1 MKKEKKQFCFKIN
14 SFYEAKKTIKICI
27 KHKIVPVIYISY
39 YMIDGFGVNWL
50 IEFKNLLHKQY
61 NKNDFKFLVS
71 CKQNYGLFISLANLK
86 IHFLNVNGNKNT
98 LLRLEQ
104 IAKKNKIS
112 INPKFDILKLKKI
125 KNIEKKLLKL
135 QNYNE

>member
-1 MKKEKKQFCFKIN
+1 MKKEKKKFSFKIN
-14 SFYEAKKTIKICI
+14 SFYEAKEIIGVCI

-61 NKNDFKFLVS
+61 NKNNFKFLVS
-71 CKQNYGLFISLANLK
+71 CKENYGLFISLVNLK
-86 IHFLNVNGNKNT
+86 INFLNINGNKKT

-112 INPKFDILKLKKI
+112 INPKFDILKLSKI
-125 KNIEKKLLKL
+125 KNIEKKIIKITKL
-135 QNYNE
+135 